1 MAEVVVKIPEDLTE
15 EFKDVKP
22 VFWQLIVD
30 RTINEELTRLK
41 RLKQIVS
48 RSKLTK
54 KDVGELSDEVNESLA
69 EKYLK
74 LFGN

>member
-1 MAEVVVKIPEDLTE
+1 MAEVVVKIPDDLTE

-30 RTINEELTRLK
+30 RTINEELARL
-41 RLKQIVS
+41 RMLKQVVS

-54 KDVGELSDEVNESLA
+54 KDDAATTTTKTSGTKVQRNS
-69 EKYLK
+69 
-74 LFGN
+74 